1 MLGLIDHGTA
11 GTHHLKSE
19 NSESTDTAYKV
30 YFGLGHSL
38 NLTHSPEVFKVS
50 LAGVRLGNYLMQIQN
65 NNSPKGGFLDVGT
78 GSGAH
83 ALLMRMAGACDI
95 TAIDVSE
102 KSIEQ
107 AKLHEHINFKT
118 NSISFFV
125 SDLFNNLPQRQFQT
139 IVFNPPGW
147 RTPSHSLLKRL
158 NMLDQAGQIPLRSM
172 FYGEEVVSRFL
183 DDLPKYLAP
192 GGTAIVGL
200 NSLIGIYGLLDKYNK
215 KHNENPPLAYRL
227 MERHTFPLFYYSPH
241 WKSISKHLKKEFDR
255 WAKRD
260 SAAYSIDNSGTI
272 FWSYEIVEFRHK
284 TKQ

>member
-1 MLGLIDHGTA
+1 MLGLIDHGIA
-11 GTHHLKSE
+11 GAHYLKNE
-19 NSESTDTAYKV
+19 NPESTDSRYKI
-30 YFGLGHSL
+30 YFGLGQSL
-38 NLTHSPEVFKVS
+38 NLIHSPEVFKVS
-50 LAGVRLGNYLMQIQN
+50 LAGIRLGNYLMQTQSCN
-65 NNSPKGGFLDVGT
+65 PRKGSFLDVGT

-83 ALLMRMAGACDI
+83 ALLMRMAGNCDI
-95 TAIDVSE
+95 TAVDVSE
-102 KSIEQ
+102 QSIEQ
-107 AKLHEHINFKT
+107 AKLHEQINFKT

-125 SDLFNNLPQRQFQT
+125 SDLFNNLPQKQFQT

-158 NMLDQAGQIPLRSM
+158 SMLDQAGQIPLQSM

-192 GGTAIVGL
+192 GGAAIVGL
-200 NSLIGIYGLLDKYNK
+200 NSLIGIYDLLDKYNK

-227 MERHTFPLFYYSPH
+227 VERHTFPLFYYSPH

-260 SAAYSIDNSGTI
+260 SAAYSIDNNGTI